1 MAESRTPIPL
11 AVTGARAERIFPTLN
26 EAQMQRLASHGN
38 PRSVRADEVL
48 VELGDKDIPVFL
60 VMSGELE
67 VVRPSLTTQETL
79 IRVVGPGQFTGEIN
93 TLSGRR
99 AFARIRARQNSEV
112 VQIARASLL
121 ALVQTDEELSDI
133 VMGAFISRRVELLAQ
148 GLGDATLVGSSHSA
162 DTLRIKEFLT
172 RNGHPYTYIDL
183 ERDADV
189 ESVLAHFGVSASDTP
204 VLVCR
209 GHTVLRNPTNRE
221 IANCLGFNEAVDE
234 SRVRDL
240 VIIGAGPAGLAA
252 AVYGASEGLDVLLL
266 ETFSPGG
273 QAGASSKIENYLGF
287 PTGISGND
295 LAGRAYVQAQ
305 KFGAQMLLTTGT
317 RLTCDRR
324 PYLVE
329 LEGGAKIPARA
340 VVIAT
345 GAKYRKLPIKNL
357 SRFEGAGVYYGATFI
372 EAQLCS
378 GEDIIVVGGGNSAG
392 QAAVFLAQSTNHVYM
407 LVRGSGLGETMS
419 KYLIRRIEQTPNV
432 TLLTD
437 TELADLEG
445 DSHLERVTWR
455 NSRTGKTENKSVA
468 HVFVMTGADP
478 NTDWLRGCV
487 VLDGKGFI
495 KTGPDLTAEE
505 LHDAHWPL
513 GRRPYLLETTLPGV
527 FAAGDVRGGNVKRV
541 ASAVGEGSI
550 AISFVHQVLK
560 E

>member
-1 MAESRTPIPL
+1 MAESRAPIPQ
-11 AVTGARAERIFPTLN
+11 AVPGNRAERIFPTLT

-38 PRSVRADEVL
+38 PRSVRADEIL

-67 VVRPSLTTQETL
+67 VVRPSLTQETL

-121 ALVQTDEELSDI
+121 ALVQTDAELSEI

-189 ESVLAHFGVSASDTP
+189 EGVLAHFRVSASDTP
-204 VLVCR
+204 VLICR

-221 IANCLGFNEAVDE
+221 IANCLGFNAELDE
-234 SRVRDL
+234 TQVRDL
-240 VIIGAGPAGLAA
+240 VIVGAGPAGLAA

-273 QAGASSKIENYLGF
+273 QAGASSRIENYLGF

-305 KFGAQMLLTTGT
+305 KFGAQMLLTT
-317 RLTCDRR
+317 
-324 PYLVE
+324 
-329 LEGGAKIPARA
+329 
-340 VVIAT
+340 
-345 GAKYRKLPIKNL
+345 
-357 SRFEGAGVYYGATFI
+357 
-372 EAQLCS
+372 
-378 GEDIIVVGGGNSAG
+378 
-392 QAAVFLAQSTNHVYM
+392 
-407 LVRGSGLGETMS
+407 
-419 KYLIRRIEQTPNV
+419 V
-432 TLLTD
+432 T
-437 TELADLEG
+437 
-445 DSHLERVTWR
+445 
-455 NSRTGKTENKSVA
+455 
-468 HVFVMTGADP
+468 
-478 NTDWLRGCV
+478 
-487 VLDGKGFI
+487 
-495 KTGPDLTAEE
+495 
-505 LHDAHWPL
+505 
-513 GRRPYLLETTLPGV
+513 
-527 FAAGDVRGGNVKRV
+527 
-541 ASAVGEGSI
+541 
-550 AISFVHQVLK
+550 
-560 E
+560 